1 MSETFAAF
9 TAEKTDDGFHR
20 GVTEL
25 TLADLPDGEVV
36 VDVEWS
42 SVNYKDALAATEQGR
57 VARISPLVPGIDL
70 AGTVRSSTVD
80 AVGVGDPVIV
90 HGYDLG
96 VAHHGGYAQVAR
108 VPAGWVVPL
117 PHGLGAREAMLVGT
131 AGYTAALSVL
141 ALLDHGITPDAGTVL
156 VTGAT
161 GGVGSMAVAMLAGLG
176 FTVAA
181 STGKPEAEPFLRGLG
196 ASTIVDRAELAEVG
210 KPLQKPAWAGAVDA
224 VGGATLA
231 QVLARLA
238 PFGVVAASG
247 NVGGA
252 DLPTTVLPFILRGV
266 TLYGIDSANTP
277 IDRRREV
284 WGRVATDL
292 KPAGL
297 ASMEQ
302 VVDLAH
308 VEDALDEIGRGGV
321 TGRYVVRLRD

>member
-1 MSETFAAF
+1 MSDTFAAF
-9 TAEKTDDGFHR
+9 TAEKTDDGFRR

-25 TLADLPDGEVV
+25 SVADLPDDGVL

-42 SVNYKDALAATEQGR
+42 SVNYKDSLAATEKGR
-57 VARISPLVPGIDL
+57 VARISPLVVGIDL
-70 AGTVRSSTVD
+70 AGTVRETGGGYTAGA
-80 AVGVGDPVIV
+80 AVLAN
-90 HGYDLG
+90 GYDLG
-96 VAHHGGYAQVAR
+96 VSRHGGYAQVAR
-108 VPAGWVVPL
+108 VPADWIVPL
-117 PHGLGAREAMLVGT
+117 PADLTTREAMVVGT

-181 STGKPEAEPFLRGLG
+181 STGKPQAEAFLRKLG
-196 ASTIVDRAELAEVG
+196 ASEIVARDDLTDLS
-210 KPLQKPAWAGAVDA
+210 KPLLAPAWAGAVDS

-231 QVLARLA
+231 HVLTRLA
-238 PFGVVAASG
+238 PFGAVAASG

-266 TLYGIDSANTP
+266 TLYGIDSSQTP
-277 IDRRREV
+277 IARRREV

-297 ASMEQ
+297 DAMAQ
-302 VVDLAH
+302 VVDLDH
-308 VEDALDEIGRGGV
+308 VEAALDEISRGGV
-321 TGRYVVRLRD
+321 TGRYVVQLRD

>member
-1 MSETFAAF
+1 MSDTFAAF
-9 TAEKTDDGFHR
+9 TAEKADDGFRR

-25 TLADLPDGEVV
+25 TVADLPDDGVL

-42 SVNYKDALAATEQGR
+42 SVNYKDSLAATEKGR
-57 VARISPLVPGIDL
+57 VARISPLVVGIDL
-70 AGTVRSSTVD
+70 AGTVRETGGGFTAGD
-80 AVGVGDPVIV
+80 AVLAN
-90 HGYDLG
+90 GYDLG
-96 VAHHGGYAQVAR
+96 VSRHGGYAQVAR
-108 VPAGWVVPL
+108 VPADWIVPL
-117 PHGLGAREAMLVGT
+117 PAGLTTREAMVVGT

-181 STGKPEAEPFLRGLG
+181 STGKPQAEAFLRGLG
-196 ASTIVDRAELAEVG
+196 ASEIIPRDDLTDVS
-210 KPLQKPAWAGAVDA
+210 KPLLPAAWAGAVDS

-231 QVLARLA
+231 HVLARLA
-238 PFGVVAASG
+238 PFGAVAASG

-266 TLYGIDSANTP
+266 TLYGIDSSQTP
-277 IDRRREV
+277 IARRREV

-297 ASMEQ
+297 DTMAQ
-302 VVDLAH
+302 VVDLDHLEA
-308 VEDALDEIGRGGV
+308 ALDEIGRGGV
-321 TGRYVVRLRD
+321 TGRYVVQLRG